1 MDKPFA
7 SGPGRNTSVE
17 QVTSGSTPASSGSG
31 SALAWNRVW
40 NAAGPGVGRAIWAL
54 PSDTKNNLS
63 ASCDHLNS
71 NFVLR
76 VFITL
81 KKKSVLD
88 QILRNNIDSGFVIQ
102 TVALCCP
109 MGHLFK
115 LCPQNGSSNPR
126 PKVFLFAF
134 NYKWTLYKDP
144 SLPWSNWFIT

>member
-1 MDKPFA
+1 M
-7 SGPGRNTSVE
+7 
-17 QVTSGSTPASSGSG
+17 
-31 SALAWNRVW
+31 W
-40 NAAGPGVGRAIWAL
+40 AGLAIWAL

-115 LCPQNGSSNPR
+115 LGPQNRSSNPC

-134 NYKWTLYKDP
+134 NYK
-144 SLPWSNWFIT
+144 